1 MGAQQAPPGVRSEL
15 ALITNQEITAW
26 GWGVGERQKEGGGGG
41 QREGTPPATGSSY
54 PGLRLTIRDF
64 LK

>member
-41 QREGTPPATGSSY
+41 REREHHQLQAPATLAS
-54 PGLRLTIRDF
+54 D
-64 LK
+64 